1 MVIVRKLEPRKHKQK
16 QNPTNK
22 QTNPP
27 NFSSFFFH
35 ETNKTCIPPEDFF
48 SVDYLVLYQYFVK
61 IKIPLTHFVNY
72 FINVSINHFHEF
84 ERNMWTVLLRKMSN
98 QSIQPNCYSIGYC
111 DSYAQWHNLFE
122 LY

>member
-1 MVIVRKLEPRKHKQK
+1 MLGNWNQENTNESKTPQ
-16 QNPTNK
+16 TNK
-22 QTNPP
+22 QTPP

-35 ETNKTCIPPEDFF
+35 ETNKTCIPPEDFFF